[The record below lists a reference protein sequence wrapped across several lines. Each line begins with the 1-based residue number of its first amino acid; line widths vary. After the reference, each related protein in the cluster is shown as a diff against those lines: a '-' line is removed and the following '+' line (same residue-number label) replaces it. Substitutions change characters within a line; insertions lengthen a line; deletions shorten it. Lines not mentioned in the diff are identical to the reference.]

1 VGAILSV
8 REIKRKIKSV
18 GNIKKITRA
27 MQMVSAAKLKKVQER
42 LVMLRPYADKI
53 RAFQQGL
60 SSQVADLNYPL
71 FQPRPQIRGIGLVVM
86 MADKGL
92 CGSYNTNITRYLNK
106 FRKDHDA
113 PPRVLP
119 IGKKAVEYFAKR
131 DDIES
136 VEGYFG
142 LPTEVPFSTIK
153 SITRTVTDWFLKE
166 EVDQVHLLFTRYV
179 NALTFTPGHVQFLP
193 IEPDE
198 EEPEEGTV
206 QLEHHYEFE
215 PDPAGILEKLIPR
228 YIEVTFHRLLLE
240 SFASEHAA
248 RMNAMRNATDNATEL
263 IDDLTLTYNK
273 ARQSGIT
280 RELLD
285 IVGGAEALKG

>member
-1 VGAILSV
+1 MGAILSV

-42 LVMLRPYADKI
+42 LIQLRPYSDKI
-53 RAFQQGL
+53 REFQQGL
-60 SSQVADLNYPL
+60 SSQVSDLNYPL
-71 FQPRPQIRGIGLVVM
+71 FETRPQIRRMGLVVM

-92 CGSYNTNITRYLNK
+92 CGSYNTNMTRYLDK
-106 FRKDHDA
+106 FRKENPA
-113 PPRVLP
+113 PLKVLP
-119 IGKKAVEYFAKR
+119 VGKKAQEYFEKQ

-136 VEGYFG
+136 VKGFG
-142 LPTEVPFSTIK
+142 NLPTQVPFSTIK
-153 SITRTVTDWFLKE
+153 SISRTLINWFENE
-166 EVDQVHLLFTRYV
+166 EVDQVHLLFTRYE

-193 IEPDE
+193 IEADEQE
-198 EEPEEGTV
+198 EEKAGLN
-206 QLEHHYEFE
+206 QQYEFE
-215 PDPAGILEKLIPR
+215 PDEAGILENLIPR

-240 SFASEHAA
+240 SFSSEHAA
-248 RMNAMRNATDNATEL
+248 RMNAMRNATDNASEL

>member
-1 VGAILSV
+1 MGAILSI

-42 LVMLRPYADKI
+42 LIQLRPYSDKI
-53 RAFQQGL
+53 REFQQGL
-60 SSQVADLNYPL
+60 SSQVSDLNYPL
-71 FQPRPQIRGIGLVVM
+71 FETRPQIRRMGLVVM

-92 CGSYNTNITRYLNK
+92 CGSYNTNMTRYLNK
-106 FRKDHDA
+106 FRKEN
-113 PPRVLP
+113 PTPLKVLP
-119 IGKKAVEYFAKR
+119 VGKKAQEYFEKQ

-136 VEGYFG
+136 VKGFG
-142 LPTEVPFSTIK
+142 NLPTEVPFSTIK
-153 SITRTVTDWFLKE
+153 SISRTLINWFENE
-166 EVDQVHLLFTRYV
+166 EVDQVHLLFTRYE
-179 NALTFTPGHVQFLP
+179 NALTFTPGHIQFLP
-193 IEPDE
+193 IEADEQE
-198 EEPEEGTV
+198 EEQAGLN
-206 QLEHHYEFE
+206 QQYEFE
-215 PDPAGILEKLIPR
+215 PDQAGILENLIPR

-240 SFASEHAA
+240 SFSSEHAA
-248 RMNAMRNATDNATEL
+248 RMNAMRNATDNASEL

>member
-1 VGAILSV
+1 MGAILSV

-71 FQPRPQIRGIGLVVM
+71 FQPRPRIRKIGLVVM

-92 CGSYNTNITRYLNK
+92 CGSYNTNMTRYLEK
-106 FRKDHDA
+106 FSADRDA
-113 PPRVLP
+113 SPRVFP
-119 IGKKAVEYFAKR
+119 IGKKAQEYFRKR

-136 VEGYFG
+136 VDGFAN

-198 EEPEEGTV
+198 EEEPAGDV
-206 QLEHHYEFE
+206 LEYHYEFE

-240 SFASEHAA
+240 SFSSEHAA

>member
-1 VGAILSV
+1 MGAVLSV

-42 LVMLRPYADKI
+42 LIQLRPYSDKI

-60 SSQVADLNYPL
+60 SSQVSDMNYPL
-71 FQPRPQIRGIGLVVM
+71 FEARPQIQKIGLVVM

-92 CGSYNTNITRYLNK
+92 CGSYNTNMSRYLERFQK
-106 FRKDHDA
+106 EKKA
-113 PPRVLP
+113 PVKVLP
-119 IGKKAVEYFAKR
+119 IGKKAIEYFEKR

-136 VEGYFG
+136 VPGFG
-142 LPTEVPFSTIK
+142 NLPTAVPFSTIK

-193 IEPDE
+193 IEAE
-198 EEPEEGTV
+198 EQEEGASAG
-206 QLEHHYEFE
+206 LNHHYEFE

-240 SFASEHAA
+240 SFSSEHAA
-248 RMNAMRNATDNATEL
+248 RMNAMRNATDNASEL